1 MLLQRAKVF
10 LCHSNL
16 YFFNYPMFEKLM
28 DFQIEKQSEKRN
40 YKSFD
45 DIGAIQEYQKQLVQK
60 DEKWVFMKVI
70 LSY

>member
-1 MLLQRAKVF
+1 
-10 LCHSNL
+10 
-16 YFFNYPMFEKLM
+16 MFEKLM